1 MTALD
6 LADVAAYIDAGTGS
20 YLLAAIAS
28 GAAGLWMF
36 FRSGLSRLRRKVR
49 GESAESAVESTDESA
64 EDAVSPEGEGGEKLV
79 DEAIVVEEQPARD

>member
-6 LADVAAYIDAGTGS
+6 LIDVTAYIDAGTGS

-36 FRSGLSRLRRKVR
+36 FRSGLARLRRKVR
-49 GESAESAVESTDESA
+49 GESASESADESA
-64 EDAVSPEGEGGEKLV
+64 EDSVSPEGEGDEKLV